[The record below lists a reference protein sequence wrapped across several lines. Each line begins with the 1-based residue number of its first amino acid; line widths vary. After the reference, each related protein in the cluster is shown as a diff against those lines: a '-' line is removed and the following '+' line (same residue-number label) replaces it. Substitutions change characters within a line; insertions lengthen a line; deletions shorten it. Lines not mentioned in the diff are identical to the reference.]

1 MMYVLSSNGTDQDGA
16 SQSGAPEFL
25 SNTTEPV
32 SGMAPKYTCSRNP
45 ISHDTIATFKLEGA

>member
-1 MMYVLSSNGTDQDGA
+1 MYVLSSNGTDQDGA